1 MRYVLLILAG
11 GTGTPLAVFLVAR
24 HLVERHADTTAAAI
38 RRQHVRR
45 QMVTADRPKEL
56 TR

>member
-1 MRYVLLILAG
+1 MRWLLLILAG

-24 HLVERHADTTAAAI
+24 LLVERHADTTAAAI
-38 RRQHVRR
+38 RREHARAQL
-45 QMVTADRPKEL
+45 AERPKEL